1 MTYVSRSI
9 LLRLNKLHKV
19 IDMKQHT
26 DIDTSIITIADNTP
40 SSTEATKQTTS
51 IKHLPPQ
58 GMSRASQLIPFLP
71 FGSSTL
77 WAWSRDGRFP
87 APVKLSPT
95 MTAWRNADVI
105 HWLNNQTTSTDSEV

>member
-1 MTYVSRSI
+1 MT
-9 LLRLNKLHKV
+9 
-19 IDMKQHT
+19 QHT
-26 DIDTSIITIADNTP
+26 TTDNPVIAFTDDTAHSIEQIAE
-40 SSTEATKQTTS
+40 SLHVKY
-51 IKHLPPQ
+51 LPPQ

-105 HWLNNQTTSTDSEV
+105 EWLESHTSITSEV

>member
-1 MTYVSRSI
+1 MT
-9 LLRLNKLHKV
+9 N
-19 IDMKQHT
+19 Q
-26 DIDTSIITIADNTP
+26 
-40 SSTEATKQTTS
+40 QTTQTPVIPFS
-51 IKHLPPQ
+51 SEPSKLTTFLAHLPAQ
-58 GMSRASQLIPFLP
+58 GMSRASQLLPFLP

-105 HWLNNQTTSTDSEV
+105 EWLNSHALTPSEV

>member
-1 MTYVSRSI
+1 MTNPI
-9 LLRLNKLHKV
+9 NIDNPV
-19 IDMKQHT
+19 IPF
-26 DIDTSIITIADNTP
+26 ADNSP
-40 SSTEATKQTTS
+40 SNTEATKQTTS
-51 IKHLPPQ
+51 IKHLPQQ

-95 MTAWRNADVI
+95 MTAWLNADVI
-105 HWLNNQTTSTDSEV
+105 EWLESHATSTSDEV

>member
-1 MTYVSRSI
+1 MT
-9 LLRLNKLHKV
+9 
-19 IDMKQHT
+19 QHT
-26 DIDTSIITIADNTP
+26 TTDNPVIAFTDDTSNSIEQIAE
-40 SSTEATKQTTS
+40 SLH
-51 IKHLPPQ
+51 IKYLPPQ

-105 HWLNNQTTSTDSEV
+105 EWLESHTSITSEV

>member
-1 MTYVSRSI
+1 MT
-9 LLRLNKLHKV
+9 
-19 IDMKQHT
+19 QHT
-26 DIDTSIITIADNTP
+26 TTDNPVIAFTDDTSNSIEQIAESLNV
-40 SSTEATKQTTS
+40 KY
-51 IKHLPPQ
+51 LPPQ

-71 FGSSTL
+71 FGTSTL

-105 HWLNNQTTSTDSEV
+105 EWLESHTSITSEEV

>member
-1 MTYVSRSI
+1 MT
-9 LLRLNKLHKV
+9 
-19 IDMKQHT
+19 QHT
-26 DIDTSIITIADNTP
+26 TTDNPVIAFTDDTSNSIEQIAE
-40 SSTEATKQTTS
+40 SLHVKY
-51 IKHLPPQ
+51 LPPQ

-105 HWLNNQTTSTDSEV
+105 EWLESHTSITSEEV

>member
-1 MTYVSRSI
+1 MTQQTTTD
-9 LLRLNKLHKV
+9 NPV
-19 IDMKQHT
+19 IAFT
-26 DIDTSIITIADNTP
+26 DDTSNSIEQIAESLNV
-40 SSTEATKQTTS
+40 KY
-51 IKHLPPQ
+51 LPPQ

-71 FGSSTL
+71 FGTSTL

-105 HWLNNQTTSTDSEV
+105 EWLESHTSITSEEV

>member
-1 MTYVSRSI
+1 MT
-9 LLRLNKLHKV
+9 
-19 IDMKQHT
+19 QHT
-26 DIDTSIITIADNTP
+26 TTDNPVIAFTDDTSN
-40 SSTEATKQTTS
+40 S
-51 IKHLPPQ
+51 IEQIVESLHIKYLPPQ

-105 HWLNNQTTSTDSEV
+105 EWLESHTSITSEV

>member
-1 MTYVSRSI
+1 MT
-9 LLRLNKLHKV
+9 
-19 IDMKQHT
+19 QHT
-26 DIDTSIITIADNTP
+26 TTDNPVIAFADDTSNSIEQIAE
-40 SSTEATKQTTS
+40 SLH
-51 IKHLPPQ
+51 IKYLPPQ

-105 HWLNNQTTSTDSEV
+105 EWLESHTSTTSEEV

>member
-1 MTYVSRSI
+1 MINLNPNVIVSVDSTSKDNEQI
-9 LLRLNKLHKV
+9 TNSLN
-19 IDMKQHT
+19 
-26 DIDTSIITIADNTP
+26 SP
-40 SSTEATKQTTS
+40 Y
-51 IKHLPPQ
+51 LPPQ

-105 HWLNNQTTSTDSEV
+105 EWLNNQIISNDGEV

>member
-1 MTYVSRSI
+1 MNTY
-9 LLRLNKLHKV
+9 
-19 IDMKQHT
+19 Q
-26 DIDTSIITIADNTP
+26 NTP
-40 SSTEATKQTTS
+40 LISLTDNISSSTEPTATS

-77 WAWSRDGRFP
+77 WAGSRDGRFP

-105 HWLNNQTTSTDSEV
+105 EWLESHATSTNNEV

>member
-1 MTYVSRSI
+1 M
-9 LLRLNKLHKV
+9 
-19 IDMKQHT
+19 IDKT
-26 DIDTSIITIADNTP
+26 NIDNPVLTLPDDTP
-40 SSTEATKQTTS
+40 SSAEPTILTTS

-58 GMSRASQLIPFLP
+58 GMSRASQILPFLP

-105 HWLNNQTTSTDSEV
+105 DWLNSQITSTTSEV

>member
-1 MTYVSRSI
+1 MTDNI
-9 LLRLNKLHKV
+9 NIDNPV
-19 IDMKQHT
+19 IAFT
-26 DIDTSIITIADNTP
+26 DDTSNSIEQIAESLNV
-40 SSTEATKQTTS
+40 KY
-51 IKHLPPQ
+51 LPQQ

-105 HWLNNQTTSTDSEV
+105 EWLESHTSITSEEV

>member
-1 MTYVSRSI
+1 MT
-9 LLRLNKLHKV
+9 
-19 IDMKQHT
+19 QHT
-26 DIDTSIITIADNTP
+26 TTDNPVIAFTDDTSNSIEQIAE
-40 SSTEATKQTTS
+40 SLHVKY
-51 IKHLPPQ
+51 LPPQ

-87 APVKLSPT
+87 APIKLSPT

-105 HWLNNQTTSTDSEV
+105 EWLESHTSITSEEV

>member
-1 MTYVSRSI
+1 MTDHTTADSP
-9 LLRLNKLHKV
+9 V
-19 IDMKQHT
+19 IAFT
-26 DIDTSIITIADNTP
+26 DDTSNSIEQIAE
-40 SSTEATKQTTS
+40 SLHVKY
-51 IKHLPPQ
+51 LPPQ

-105 HWLNNQTTSTDSEV
+105 EWLESHTSTTSEV

>member
-1 MTYVSRSI
+1 MT
-9 LLRLNKLHKV
+9 
-19 IDMKQHT
+19 QHT
-26 DIDTSIITIADNTP
+26 TTDNPVIAFADDTAHSIEQIAESLNV
-40 SSTEATKQTTS
+40 KY
-51 IKHLPPQ
+51 LPPQ

-105 HWLNNQTTSTDSEV
+105 EWLENHTSITSEEV

>member
-1 MTYVSRSI
+1 MTQQTTTD
-9 LLRLNKLHKV
+9 NPV
-19 IDMKQHT
+19 IAFT
-26 DIDTSIITIADNTP
+26 DDTSN
-40 SSTEATKQTTS
+40 S
-51 IKHLPPQ
+51 IEQIVESLHIKYLPPQ

-87 APVKLSPT
+87 APIKLSPT

-105 HWLNNQTTSTDSEV
+105 EWLESHTSITSEEV

>member
-1 MTYVSRSI
+1 MT
-9 LLRLNKLHKV
+9 
-19 IDMKQHT
+19 QHT
-26 DIDTSIITIADNTP
+26 TTDNPVIAFTDDTSNSIEQIAE
-40 SSTEATKQTTS
+40 SLHVKY
-51 IKHLPPQ
+51 LPPQ

-71 FGSSTL
+71 FGTSTL

-105 HWLNNQTTSTDSEV
+105 EWLESHTSITSEEV

>member
-1 MTYVSRSI
+1 MT
-9 LLRLNKLHKV
+9 
-19 IDMKQHT
+19 QHT
-26 DIDTSIITIADNTP
+26 TTDNPVIAFTDDTSNSIEQIAE
-40 SSTEATKQTTS
+40 SLH
-51 IKHLPPQ
+51 IKYLPPQ

-105 HWLNNQTTSTDSEV
+105 EWLESHTSTTSEEV

>member
-1 MTYVSRSI
+1 MTDHINIDNPVIPFADDTAHSI
-9 LLRLNKLHKV
+9 EQIAESLNVKY
-19 IDMKQHT
+19 
-26 DIDTSIITIADNTP
+26 
-40 SSTEATKQTTS
+40 
-51 IKHLPPQ
+51 LPPQ

-105 HWLNNQTTSTDSEV
+105 EWLESHTSTTSEEV